1 MRAINTG
8 NNFRIY
14 DDSVQIY
21 TQLPP
26 QAYQVCFNPNSGFSL
41 EKYAEIKVNEKIY
54 GVHLSKVQKVLK
66 SYAKFDR
73 NLGVILS
80 GDKGI
85 GKSLFSKLLAIEGIK
100 KGYPLIIV
108 NSYIP
113 GIANYLNSINQE
125 VIILFDEFDKT
136 FPGKSSPDTGGEGQ
150 TELLSLFDGIA
161 MGKKLFV
168 ITCNSLNGL
177 NNYLVNRPGRFHYH
191 FRFEYPTPEEIRE
204 YMEDHL
210 LESQYKEIDK
220 IIGFSE
226 KVYLNYDCLR
236 AIAFELQNEGTFEEA
251 IKDLN
256 ILHFTGSNYSLTIHF
271 SNGIIAECPYCVVD
285 MFDNKSKVYE
295 FEDSVSKLNVL
306 MCTFNPKDAIYD
318 KEYGG
323 CIVPGKSLQYVV
335 EEILNNPKDRQ
346 SLELYNKYIS
356 AKPEYMLIKK
366 IPSERIHYAL

>member
-8 NNFRIY
+8 NNFKIY
-14 DDSVQIY
+14 DDSMQIY

-41 EKYAEIKVNEKIY
+41 EKYVEIKVNEKIY

-66 SYAKFDR
+66 SYARFDR

-108 NSYIP
+108 NSYVP
-113 GIANYLNSINQE
+113 GIADYLNSINQE
-125 VIILFDEFDKT
+125 VIILFDDFDKT
-136 FPGKSSPDTGGEGQ
+136 FPGKDPLVGEGGKSQ

-161 MGKKLFV
+161 MSKKLFV
-168 ITCNSLNGL
+168 ITCNSLAEL

-191 FRFEYPTPEEIRE
+191 FRFEYPTPEEIRK

-220 IIGFSE
+220 IISFSE

-236 AIAFELQNEGTFEEA
+236 AIAFELQNEETFEEA

-256 ILHFTGSNYSLTIHF
+256 ILHLTSDNYNLAIHF
-271 SNGIIAECPYCVVD
+271 SNGAIAEYPY
-285 MFDNKSKVYE
+285 
-295 FEDSVSKLNVL
+295 
-306 MCTFNPKDAIYD
+306 
-318 KEYGG
+318 
-323 CIVPGKSLQYVV
+323 IV
-335 EEILNNPKDRQ
+335 
-346 SLELYNKYIS
+346 
-356 AKPEYMLIKK
+356 
-366 IPSERIHYAL
+366 

>member
-1 MRAINTG
+1 MRVINTR
-8 NNFRIY
+8 NDFKIY
-14 DDSVQIY
+14 DDSMQIY

-26 QAYQVCFNPNSGFSL
+26 QSYQVCFNPNSGFSL

-54 GVHLSKVQKVLK
+54 GVHLSKVQKVLR

-100 KGYPLIIV
+100 KGYPIIIV

-113 GIANYLNSINQE
+113 GIASYLNSIDQE

-136 FPGKSSPDTGGEGQ
+136 FSGKHGGGNEKAQ

-168 ITCNSLNGL
+168 ITCNHLTGL
-177 NNYLVNRPGRFHYH
+177 NDYLVNRPGRFHYH

-220 IIGFSE
+220 IISFSE
-226 KVYLNYDCLR
+226 KIYLNYDCLR
-236 AIAFELQNEGTFEEA
+236 AIAFELQNEETFEEV

-256 ILHFTGSNYSLTIHF
+256 ILHLTNNKYNLTIHF
-271 SNGIIAECPYCVVD
+271 SNGIVAECPYCPID
-285 MFDNKSKVYE
+285 MFDNKSRIYE
-295 FEDSVSKLNVL
+295 FEDSVLKLDVL
-306 MCTFNPKDAIYD
+306 ICTFNPKDAIYN
-318 KEYGG
+318 KEHG
-323 CIVPGKSLQYVV
+323 CIIPGKSLQCVIK
-335 EEILNNPKDRQ
+335 ERLNNSEDKQ

-366 IPSERIHYAL
+366 IPNENLHYAF

>member
-8 NNFRIY
+8 NNFKIY
-14 DDSVQIY
+14 DDSMQIY

-26 QAYQVCFNPNSGFSL
+26 QSYQVCFNPNSGFSL

-54 GVHLSKVQKVLK
+54 GVHLSKVQKVLR

-100 KGYPLIIV
+100 KGYPIIIV
-108 NSYIP
+108 NNYIP
-113 GIANYLNSINQE
+113 GIASYLNSINQE

-136 FPGKSSPDTGGEGQ
+136 FSRSENEKAQ

-168 ITCNSLNGL
+168 ITCNILTGL

-210 LESQYKEIDK
+210 LKSQYKEIDK
-220 IIGFSE
+220 IISFSE
-226 KVYLNYDCLR
+226 KIYLNYDCLR
-236 AIAFELQNEGTFEEA
+236 AIAFELQNEETFEEA

-256 ILHFTGSNYSLTIHF
+256 ILHLTGDNYNLTIHF
-271 SNGIIAECPYCVVD
+271 SNGAIAECPHCLVD
-285 MFDNKSKVYE
+285 MFDNKSRIYE
-295 FEDSVSKLNVL
+295 FEDSVFKFDVL
-306 MCTFNPKDAIYD
+306 MCTFNPKDAIYN
-318 KEYGG
+318 KEHG
-323 CIVPGKSLQYVV
+323 CIIPGKSLQCVIN
-335 EEILNNPKDRQ
+335 ESLNDSEVKQ

-366 IPSERIHYAL
+366 IPSEKIHYAL

>member
-8 NNFRIY
+8 NNFKIY
-14 DDSVQIY
+14 DDSMQIY

-26 QAYQVCFNPNSGFSL
+26 QSYQVCFNPNSGFSL

-54 GVHLSKVQKVLK
+54 GVHLSKVQKVLR

-100 KGYPLIIV
+100 KGYPIIIV
-108 NSYIP
+108 NNYIP
-113 GIANYLNSINQE
+113 GIASYLNSINQE

-136 FPGKSSPDTGGEGQ
+136 FSRSGNEKAQ

-168 ITCNSLNGL
+168 ITCNNLAGL

-210 LESQYKEIDK
+210 LKSQYKEIDK
-220 IIGFSE
+220 IISFSE
-226 KVYLNYDCLR
+226 KIYLNYDCLR
-236 AIAFELQNEGTFEEA
+236 AIAFELQNEETLEEA

-256 ILHFTGSNYSLTIHF
+256 ILHLTGDHYNLTIHF
-271 SNGIIAECPYCVVD
+271 SNGVIAECPHCLVD
-285 MFDNKSKVYE
+285 MFDNKSRIYE
-295 FEDSVSKLNVL
+295 FEDSVLKFDVL
-306 MCTFNPKDAIYD
+306 MCTFNPKDVIYN
-318 KEYGG
+318 KEHG
-323 CIVPGKSLQYVV
+323 CIIPGKSLQCVIN
-335 EEILNNPKDRQ
+335 ESLNDPEVKQ

>member
-8 NNFRIY
+8 NNFKIY
-14 DDSVQIY
+14 DDSMQIY

-26 QAYQVCFNPNSGFSL
+26 QSYQVCFNPNSGFSL

-54 GVHLSKVQKVLK
+54 GVHLSKVQKVLR

-100 KGYPLIIV
+100 KGYPIIIV
-108 NSYIP
+108 NNYIP
-113 GIANYLNSINQE
+113 GIASYLNSINQE

-136 FPGKSSPDTGGEGQ
+136 FSRSGNEKAQ

-168 ITCNSLNGL
+168 ITCNILTGL

-210 LESQYKEIDK
+210 LKSQYKEIDK
-220 IIGFSE
+220 IISFSE
-226 KVYLNYDCLR
+226 KIYLNYDCLR
-236 AIAFELQNEGTFEEA
+236 AIAFELQNEETFEEA

-256 ILHFTGSNYSLTIHF
+256 ILHLTGDNYNLTIHF
-271 SNGIIAECPYCVVD
+271 SNGAIAECPHCLVD
-285 MFDNKSKVYE
+285 MFDNKSRIYE
-295 FEDSVSKLNVL
+295 FEDSVFKFDVL
-306 MCTFNPKDAIYD
+306 MCTFNPKDAIYN
-318 KEYGG
+318 KEHG
-323 CIVPGKSLQYVV
+323 CIIPGKSLQCVIN
-335 EEILNNPKDRQ
+335 ESLNNSEVKQ